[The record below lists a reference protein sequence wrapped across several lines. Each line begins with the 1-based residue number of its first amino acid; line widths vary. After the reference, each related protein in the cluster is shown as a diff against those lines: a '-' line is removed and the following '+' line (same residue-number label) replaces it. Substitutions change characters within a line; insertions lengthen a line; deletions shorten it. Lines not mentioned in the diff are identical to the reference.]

1 MKSEDNE
8 ARLPRRWGMVL
19 VLCVVAGIATIST
32 GSGPVPTATGPFCV
46 FAPSGGGLF
55 DVPVLAAPP
64 ATQADAPAD
73 TVLTNGVIYTGDS
86 KKPRVEAVAI
96 RGERIVAVGTSKDI
110 QKWVGANTRVV
121 DLKGKFAMPGFND
134 SHLHLAGGGIAK
146 LAVDVTGAR
155 SLAEFQQRI
164 RDRLKDYKPAE
175 WVTGGRWDH
184 TLWAEQRFPTRYD
197 LDAVSKDHP
206 MMFSRVDG
214 HVAVANSKALE
225 LAGITRDTPNPQG
238 GEIERD
244 AKGEATG
251 MLKEGAAQGL
261 VRRRIP
267 PLSAEQRRRGIE
279 MAFAEAA
286 QFGVTSVQD
295 NSGWEDFLVYQ
306 QLHKE
311 GKLTARVTEW
321 LQFTAPVERLEE
333 MRKTGGTTDL
343 WVRTGALKGVV
354 DGALGGRT
362 AALLAPYSDD
372 PKTSGILILEAER
385 LKQLAIERDKAGF
398 QIALH
403 AIGDKAN
410 RAALDAFAAARAANG
425 KRDARHRIEHS
436 QIIAREDI
444 PRFAQLG
451 VIASMQPC
459 HQTTDS
465 RWAGARLGP
474 ERSKGAYAW
483 NWLAKTGAR
492 LAFGTDYAV
501 EPINP
506 LRGLFACVT
515 REVDGKP
522 GSSWEPQEKIS
533 MDDCIRGY
541 TQGSAYAEFA
551 EKEKGQVVPGQLG
564 DIVVLSADVTKIPP
578 AQILKSEVVM
588 TIVGGR
594 VVYEKK

>member
-1 MKSEDNE
+1 
-8 ARLPRRWGMVL
+8 VL
-19 VLCVVAGIATIST
+19 NAAAAMAMLTGAAGN
-32 GSGPVPTATGPFCV
+32 VPTVQGAFC
-46 FAPSGGGLF
+46 AISSQGGGGAAS
-55 DVPVLAAPP
+55 VPVIDAAPP
-64 ATQADAPAD
+64 EQADAPAD
-73 TVLTNGVIYTGDS
+73 IVLTNGVIYTGDA
-86 KKPRVEAVAI
+86 KQPRVEAIAI
-96 RGERIVAVGTSKDI
+96 RNERVVAMGASKEM
-110 QKWVGANTRVV
+110 QKWVGPKTRVV

-146 LAVDVTGAR
+146 LAVDVTGAK
-155 SLAEFQQRI
+155 SLGEFQQRI
-164 RDRLKDYKPAE
+164 RARLKDYTPGE
-175 WVTGGRWDH
+175 WITGGRWDH
-184 TLWAEQRFPTRYD
+184 TLWPEQRFPTRYD

-225 LAGITRDTPNPQG
+225 LAGITRDTPNPPG

-267 PLSAEQRRRGIE
+267 PLTAEQRRRGIE
-279 MAFAEAA
+279 MAFEEAA
-286 QFGVTSVQD
+286 RNGVTSIQD
-295 NSGWEDFLVYQ
+295 NSGWEDFQVYQ
-306 QLHKE
+306 QLRKE

-321 LQFTAPVERLEE
+321 LPFTAPVAKLEE
-333 MRKTGGTTDL
+333 MRKLGGTTDL

-362 AALLAPYSDD
+362 AAMIAPYSDD

-410 RAALDAFAAARAANG
+410 RAALDAFAAAQAANG

-436 QIIAREDI
+436 QIVALEDI

-465 RWAGARLGP
+465 RWAGQRVGP
-474 ERSKGAYAW
+474 QRSKGAYAW
-483 NWLAKTGAR
+483 RSLLKSGAK

-515 REVDGKP
+515 REVDGQP
-522 GSSWEPQEKIS
+522 GSSWEPQEKIT
-533 MDDCIRGY
+533 MDECIRDY
-541 TQGSAYAEFA
+541 THGSAYAEFA
-551 EKEKGQVVPGQLG
+551 EKDKGRLVTGQLG
-564 DIVVLSADVTKIPP
+564 DLVVLSADVTKIPP
-578 AQILKSEVVM
+578 AQILKTEVLLTV
-588 TIVGGR
+588 VGGR